1 MALVVVTEIRLTLH
15 THIRFMCLTLHVKL
29 IPTCPRAA
37 VLYSRGG
44 LLCDSFAARFWNP
57 SAGGSVQKN
66 LSVNCAVCVLSLNAP
81 VSSLC

>member
-15 THIRFMCLTLHVKL
+15 THIRFMCFALHVKL
-29 IPTCPRAA
+29 IPPCPRTV

-44 LLCDSFAARFWNP
+44 WLCDSFTVKILESQRWRFSP
-57 SAGGSVQKN
+57 KN
-66 LSVNCAVCVLSLNAP
+66 LSVYCAVCVLSLNAP